1 MSEQR
6 KTQNI
11 TYTAGD
17 GPLVRVRNP
26 TKEDVLCG
34 RGGGINAHE
43 GNVAFRQMVHEQKE
57 RYNVAANKQEKAE
70 ISQHIV
76 DQVKENGGRF
86 LQKDEFRGY
95 SSGGSFWV
103 EIDNMKAIAKTSQA
117 LREGAPSIRAKAARS
132 TTSGKKS
139 AGKRSRK
146 TTASSKQASAKRARS
161 RSRSRSN
168 SPHINS
174 IEKQQEEKKDN
185 VVHPLIRGY
194 HDGIHRGKQLI
205 PVAQRQAQELCNET
219 NADGPQREPTPY
231 PENAPTPP
239 PQDIFGIQGLSSTTI
254 TPIFS
259 TPQSLA
265 TIEHMEHYNLP
276 LLSPPLSTSSR
287 SKVMMPEILKIMDP
301 SSSLFTD
308 TTKPDITC
316 TRSHS
321 LALSEVSGHEAFVG
335 NEAFSDPFANEE
347 KMLKTLP
354 QQIQPPAVE
363 LDRESS
369 NPSVSSINRVLPN
382 KSSDTISSRK
392 HKSGDEGSS
401 GKFRSEKQKIQTL
414 RSFMSELSDIPNDTS
429 SDSDDEEFH
438 EGLKKIYDATHPS
451 IASPKGG
458 DPLPTHLI
466 PTKYLYG
473 ATPIA

>member
-17 GPLVRVRNP
+17 GPLVRIRNP

-70 ISQHIV
+70 ISQQIV

-86 LQKDEFRGY
+86 LQKDDSRGY
-95 SSGGSFWV
+95 SSSGSFWV

-132 TTSGKKS
+132 TTSGKKNT
-139 AGKRSRK
+139 GKRSRK
-146 TTASSKQASAKRARS
+146 STSSKQASAKRARS

-174 IEKQQEEKKDN
+174 IEKQQEEKEDN
-185 VVHPLIRGY
+185 VIHPLIRGY

-219 NADGPQREPTPY
+219 NTDGPEREPTPY

-239 PQDIFGIQGLSSTTI
+239 PQDIFGIQGPSSTTI

-259 TPQSLA
+259 SPQSYA
-265 TIEHMEHYNLP
+265 SIEHMEHYNLP

-287 SKVMMPEILKIMDP
+287 TKVMMPEPLKIMDP

-308 TTKPDITC
+308 DTKPDITC
-316 TRSHS
+316 ARSHS
-321 LALSEVSGHEAFVG
+321 LALSEVSGHEAFLG

-369 NPSVSSINRVLPN
+369 NPSVSSINRVLRN
-382 KSSDTISSRK
+382 KSSDTTFSRK

-401 GKFRSEKQKIQTL
+401 GKSRSEKQKIQTL
-414 RSFMSELSDIPNDTS
+414 R
-429 SDSDDEEFH
+429 
-438 EGLKKIYDATHPS
+438 
-451 IASPKGG
+451 
-458 DPLPTHLI
+458 
-466 PTKYLYG
+466 
-473 ATPIA
+473 

>member
-17 GPLVRVRNP
+17 GPLVRIRNP

-70 ISQHIV
+70 ISQQIV
-76 DQVKENGGRF
+76 DQIKEKGGRF
-86 LQKDEFRGY
+86 LQKDDSRGY
-95 SSGGSFWV
+95 SSSGSFWV

-132 TTSGKKS
+132 TTSGKKNT
-139 AGKRSRK
+139 GKRSRK
-146 TTASSKQASAKRARS
+146 STSSKQASAKRARS

-174 IEKQQEEKKDN
+174 IEKQQEEKEDN
-185 VVHPLIRGY
+185 VIHPLIRGY

-219 NADGPQREPTPY
+219 NTDGPEREPTPY

-239 PQDIFGIQGLSSTTI
+239 PQDIFGIQGPSSTTI

-259 TPQSLA
+259 SPQSYA
-265 TIEHMEHYNLP
+265 SIEHMDHYNLP

-287 SKVMMPEILKIMDP
+287 TKVMMPEPLKIMDP

-308 TTKPDITC
+308 DTKPDITC
-316 TRSHS
+316 ARSHS
-321 LALSEVSGHEAFVG
+321 LALSEVSEHEAFVG

-369 NPSVSSINRVLPN
+369 NPSVSSINRVLRN
-382 KSSDTISSRK
+382 KSSDTTFSRK

-401 GKFRSEKQKIQTL
+401 GKSRSEKQKIQTL
-414 RSFMSELSDIPNDTS
+414 RSFMSELSDIPNETN

-458 DPLPTHLI
+458 DTLPTHLI

>member
-6 KTQNI
+6 KTQTI

-17 GPLVRVRNP
+17 GPLVRIRNP

-86 LQKDEFRGY
+86 LQKDESRGY

-117 LREGAPSIRAKAARS
+117 LREGAPGIRAKAARS
-132 TTSGKKS
+132 KTSGKKNT
-139 AGKRSRK
+139 GKRSRK

-161 RSRSRSN
+161 RSRSS

-174 IEKQQEEKKDN
+174 IDQQQEEKMDK

-205 PVAQRQAQELCNET
+205 PVAQRQAQALSNET
-219 NADGPQREPTPY
+219 NTDGPQREPTPY

-239 PQDIFGIQGLSSTTI
+239 PQDIFGIPGLSSTTI

-259 TPQSLA
+259 SPQSLA
-265 TIEHMEHYNLP
+265 TIEHMEHYNIP

-287 SKVMMPEILKIMDP
+287 TKVMMPETLKIMDP

-308 TTKPDITC
+308 ATKPDIAC
-316 TRSHS
+316 ARSHS

-347 KMLKTLP
+347 KMLKALP
-354 QQIQPPAVE
+354 LQIQPPAVE

-369 NPSVSSINRVLPN
+369 NPSVSSINRVLRN
-382 KSSDTISSRK
+382 KSSDTTSSRK

-401 GKFRSEKQKIQTL
+401 GKSRSEKQKIQTL
-414 RSFMSELSDIPNDTS
+414 RSFMSELSDIPSETS
-429 SDSDDEEFH
+429 SDSDDEDFH

-458 DPLPTHLI
+458 ETLPTHLI